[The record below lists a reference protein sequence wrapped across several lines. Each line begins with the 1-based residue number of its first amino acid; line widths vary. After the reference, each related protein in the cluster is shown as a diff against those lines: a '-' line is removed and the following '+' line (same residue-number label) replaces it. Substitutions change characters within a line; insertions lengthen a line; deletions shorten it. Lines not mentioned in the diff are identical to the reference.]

1 MLEDFP
7 PLGRSLAFRPASP
20 KGSGPGK
27 TGHVYKIAKF
37 VSVMEAVGMAGALMA
52 ATPITVT
59 QTVNASQFITTQQQ
73 SRNGPG
79 TSTFIGTVSTTGP
92 TLVPISQFD
101 TNTGIL
107 VGARMSVTLPYTMS
121 VSATGTIP
129 PSGSGRTV
137 DVTSGITGT
146 VTIGGTSISTTSFA
160 ASPNCNSGTALTC
173 PATTPP
179 APPARL
185 PAPPP
190 LPATIWSTLQEPARV
205 RSISPRR

>member
-1 MLEDFP
+1 
-7 PLGRSLAFRPASP
+7 
-20 KGSGPGK
+20 
-27 TGHVYKIAKF
+27 
-37 VSVMEAVGMAGALMA
+37 MAGALMA

-190 LPATIWSTLQEPARV
+190 LVNFAGTGAGSVNFSTSVNNTNTQIINGSGVTTGFASSAFVIGGATATSNV
-205 RSISPRR
+205 